1 MGNYKYSFDRNF
13 IIFWQLELV
22 YYLFCFWQ
30 LYPVYC
36 KFWLRDEKCQC
47 YLIYD
52 KANGDVARLEW
63 VGDAFNDDANF
74 RKSVKLKQ
82 K

>member
-1 MGNYKYSFDRNF
+1 MY
-13 IIFWQLELV
+13 V
-22 YYLFCFWQ
+22 
-30 LYPVYC
+30 
-36 KFWLRDEKCQC
+36 
-47 YLIYD
+47 
-52 KANGDVARLEW
+52 KAKGDVATLEW